1 MKIALDAMGGDF
13 GPPNLVAG
21 AVMALRDYPQIN
33 KLYLVGD
40 SARIEEELKKH
51 GCNDKRIEIT
61 HATQVVDMS
70 DRAWSA
76 VRRKKDSSVS
86 RAFDLV
92 KRGQA
97 DAVVSAGHTGAAVA
111 AGTIKL
117 RTLPGI
123 DRPGIAAVLPTET
136 NVFVLIDAGANI
148 DARPEHLLQYAFMG
162 TVYSRHVLGYKS
174 PTVGLVSLGEED
186 VKGNE
191 MTKEVFKMLKKSSLN
206 FVGNIEGRHLF
217 EDPVEV
223 VVCDGFVGN
232 VILKT
237 CESISVAIFTW
248 LKHELTRT
256 PMRKV
261 GALFARDAFNTIK
274 EKTNY
279 EEYGGSPLLGVDGI
293 CIIAHGASTPLAVKG
308 FTERNKPHPRRHR
321 HARHVVPGHGLLRSK
336 ENWSNQCCLPR
347 YIGGLRRFSLWC
359 RNRAAIHHLAHLR
372 YRARHWRRQTDLHH

>member
-13 GPPNLVAG
+13 GPANLVPG
-21 AVMALRDYPQIN
+21 AIMALREYPQIS
-33 KLYLVGD
+33 KLFMVGD
-40 SARIEEELKKH
+40 TAKIESELQKH
-51 GCNDKRIEIT
+51 GFQDSRMEIV

-70 DRAWSA
+70 DRAVEA
-76 VRRKKDSSVS
+76 VRRKKDSSIS
-86 RAFDLV
+86 RAVDLV
-92 KRGQA
+92 KFDMA

-111 AGTIKL
+111 ASAIKL

-148 DARPEHLLQYAFMG
+148 DARPEHLLQYAIMG
-162 TVYSRHVLGYKS
+162 TVYSRHVLGYKN
-174 PTVGLVSLGEED
+174 PTVGLISLGEED

-191 MTKEVFKMLKKSSLN
+191 MTKEVFKLLKKSSLN

-256 PMRKV
+256 LLRKL
-261 GALFARDAFNTIK
+261 GAFLARESFRTIRD
-274 EKTNY
+274 KTNY
-279 EEYGGSPLLGVDGI
+279 EEYGGSPLLGVNGI
-293 CIIAHGASTPLAVKG
+293 CIIAHGSSTPLAIKNALRVAA
-308 FTERNKPHPRRHR
+308 ESIEHQVNPHIVEEIRRYHETTTQLEP
-321 HARHVVPGHGLLRSK
+321 ALR
-336 ENWSNQCCLPR
+336 
-347 YIGGLRRFSLWC
+347 
-359 RNRAAIHHLAHLR
+359 
-372 YRARHWRRQTDLHH
+372 

>member
-21 AVMALRDYPQIN
+21 AALALRDYSHIS
-33 KLYLVGD
+33 KLFLVGD
-40 SARIEEELKKH
+40 IVQIEAELRKL
-51 GCNDKRIEIT
+51 GCNDSRIEIV
-61 HATQVVDMS
+61 HSTQVVDMS

-86 RAFDLV
+86 RAVDLV

-97 DAVVSAGHTGAAVA
+97 NAIVSAGHTGAAVA
-111 AGTIKL
+111 ASMIKL

-123 DRPGIAAVLPTET
+123 YRPGIAAVLPTET
-136 NVFVLIDAGANI
+136 NVFVLMDAGANI

-162 TVYSRHVLGYKS
+162 SVYSSHVLGYKN
-174 PTVGLVSLGEED
+174 PTVGLISLGEED

-191 MTKEVFKMLKKSSLN
+191 MTKEVFKLLKKSSLN

-237 CESISVAIFTW
+237 CESISVAIFQW
-248 LKHELTRT
+248 LKHELSRT
-256 PMRKV
+256 PMRRL
-261 GALFARDAFNTIK
+261 GAFLARESFRTIK
-274 EKTNY
+274 DKTNY
-279 EEYGGSPLLGVDGI
+279 EEYGGSPLLGVNGI
-293 CIIAHGASTPLAVKG
+293 CIIAHGSSTPLAIKNALRVAA
-308 FTERNKPHPRRHR
+308 ESIEHQVNPHIIEE
-321 HARHVVPGHGLLRSK
+321 V
-336 ENWSNQCCLPR
+336 QR
-347 YIGGLRRFSLWC
+347 YHEATAPLEP
-359 RNRAAIHHLAHLR
+359 AIH
-372 YRARHWRRQTDLHH
+372 

>member
-1 MKIALDAMGGDF
+1 VNIALDAMGGDF
-13 GPPNLVAG
+13 GPSNIVPG
-21 AVMALRDYPQIN
+21 AVMALREYPHIN
-33 KLYLVGD
+33 KLFLCGD
-40 SARIEEELKKH
+40 TAQIEAELKKH
-51 GCNDKRIEIT
+51 NCNDGRIEIFHT
-61 HATQVVDMS
+61 TQVVEMS
-70 DRAWSA
+70 DRAVEA
-76 VRRKKDSSVS
+76 VRRKKDSSIS
-86 RAFDLV
+86 RAVDLV
-92 KRGQA
+92 KHDKA

-111 AGTIKL
+111 ASAIKL

-162 TVYSRHVLGYKS
+162 SVYSRHVLGYKN
-174 PTVGLVSLGEED
+174 PTVGLISLGEED

-248 LKHELTRT
+248 LKHELMRT

-261 GALFARDAFNTIK
+261 GAFLARDSFRTIRD
-274 EKTNY
+274 KTNY

-293 CIIAHGASTPLAVKG
+293 CIIAHGSSTPLAIKNALRVAA
-308 FTERNKPHPRRHR
+308 ESIEQQVNPHIVEEIRRYHETT
-321 HARHVVPGHGLLRSK
+321 APLEPAL
-336 ENWSNQCCLPR
+336 N
-347 YIGGLRRFSLWC
+347 
-359 RNRAAIHHLAHLR
+359 
-372 YRARHWRRQTDLHH
+372 

>member
-1 MKIALDAMGGDF
+1 MRRAAPSRAGAHNPATQNSICNQGPIFARFPAVKIALDAMGGDF

-21 AVMALRDYPQIN
+21 AVMALREYPRIT
-33 KLYLVGD
+33 KLFLVGD
-40 SARIEEELKKH
+40 TAKIKAELKKYD
-51 GCNDKRIEIT
+51 CNDGRIEIV

-86 RAFDLV
+86 RAVDLV
-92 KRGQA
+92 KYGQA
-97 DAVVSAGHTGAAVA
+97 EAIVSAGHTGAAVA
-111 AGTIKL
+111 ASMIKL
-117 RTLPGI
+117 RTLQGI

-136 NVFVLIDAGANI
+136 NVFVLIDAGANV

-162 TVYSRHVLGYKS
+162 SVYSRHVLGYRN

-256 PMRKV
+256 PLRKA
-261 GALFARDAFNTIK
+261 GAFLARDAFHTIK
-274 EKTNY
+274 SKTNY
-279 EEYGGSPLLGVDGI
+279 EEYGGSPLLGVNGI
-293 CIIAHGASTPLAVKG
+293 CIIAHGASTPLAVKNALRVAA
-308 FTERNKPHPRRHR
+308 ESIEQQVNPHIVEEIRRYNETT
-321 HARHVVPGHGLLRSK
+321 ATLEPALS
-336 ENWSNQCCLPR
+336 
-347 YIGGLRRFSLWC
+347 
-359 RNRAAIHHLAHLR
+359 
-372 YRARHWRRQTDLHH
+372 